1 MKFRSNN
8 CVAIFLPDLKKAEAF
23 YSGVMNLRLASKSAT
38 QLDYDTGKF
47 SLSIHQSAEPR
58 PPIPSFTVINIA
70 AARTHLEQNGC
81 EILEAPNHGLYF
93 KDPLG
98 VLYHVVED

>member
-8 CVAIFLPDLKKAEAF
+8 CVAIHVPDLKKAEAF
-23 YSGVMNLRLASKSAT
+23 YSGVMHFRLASKSPN

-47 SLSIHQSAEPR
+47 SLSVHKSAKVR
-58 PPIPSFTVINIA
+58 PPIPSFTVINLDA
-70 AARTHLEQNGC
+70 AKEHLSQNGC
-81 EILEAPNHGLYF
+81 EIIEERVGGIYF

-98 VLYHVVED
+98 MVYHVVAD